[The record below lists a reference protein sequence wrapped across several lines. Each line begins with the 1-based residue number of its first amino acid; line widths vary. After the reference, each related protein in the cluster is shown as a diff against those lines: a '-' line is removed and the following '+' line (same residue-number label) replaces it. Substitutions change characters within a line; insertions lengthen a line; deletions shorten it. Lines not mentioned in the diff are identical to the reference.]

1 MIVNLAMFMTLL
13 SPAIYNAERTT
24 TDAANSVHQTSVL
37 QGIREPVYEETQR
50 GWPQQDWKNT
60 LTELL
65 NPMYDTTTL
74 QQIEEPGYQ
83 ETQREVKNILYGELK
98 TKTET

>member
-1 MIVNLAMFMTLL
+1 MFMTLL

-50 GWPQQDWKNT
+50 GPHQDWNNT
-60 LTELL
+60 LIELP
-65 NPMYDTTTL
+65 NPMYDATTL

-83 ETQREVKNILYGELK
+83 ETQREVKNILYGGRLDTCIDSK
-98 TKTET
+98 C